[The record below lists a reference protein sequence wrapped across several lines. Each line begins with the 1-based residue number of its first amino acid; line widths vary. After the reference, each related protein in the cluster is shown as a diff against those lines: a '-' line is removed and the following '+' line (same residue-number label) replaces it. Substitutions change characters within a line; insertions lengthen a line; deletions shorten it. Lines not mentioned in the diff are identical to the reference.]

1 MNNKRARI
9 IAWGLT
15 LAVIG
20 ASVAK
25 VIRWVLAYAGQ
36 PELFDPL
43 EVLGLGLTLPT
54 VFSVLAALIIA
65 RQPGN
70 RVGWLMMIIGL
81 AAGLSNLIELVLV
94 PYTFSPPD
102 HLTLGLWLMIYLQG
116 TAWVPT
122 FFPLFLIPLYFP
134 TGHPP
139 SLRWRWVAWLAL
151 GMVLIF
157 YILAAITTDIE
168 TPNWTMANPIGV
180 IPVNFWEG
188 GFMLVWTAGL
198 LVVVGGSVAS
208 LYVRYRGAGSG
219 ERQQIKVLLLAGV
232 MFAIFYSL
240 AAIFLSSSEGG
251 FSPLAN
257 LLFMLTILG
266 IPAAIAISIF
276 RYRLWDLDVVINR
289 ALIYGPLTTV
299 MAGTFAMVIAL
310 TTELTKEALGD
321 QSKALGAAISAVI
334 VAVVFQP
341 LRDRIE
347 AFVDKHFY
355 PQKLDLA
362 SGLVEVQP
370 EYWGFLDQEML
381 TQMAMEHVSN
391 VLGTEHVAFYLPVGQ
406 DRYRLAGQMNGLAR
420 SSAAVV
426 LSKKQSEGLQN
437 KRVVATE
444 GMDPL
449 VGHVPL
455 FVDRG
460 KSNEMLGLLSIGSRA
475 DGRGY
480 SGDDLKGLVEL
491 GGKIGLA
498 INAIQ
503 MRERLERRGEGE
515 TTMTSGS
522 PANSVEGSTLPV
534 R

>member
-1 MNNKRARI
+1 MKNKRARI

-15 LAVIG
+15 LAVIA

-25 VIRWVLAYAGQ
+25 VIRWVLSYAGQ

-81 AAGLSNLIELVLV
+81 AAGSSNLIELVLV

-116 TAWVPT
+116 TAWVPL

-139 SLRWRWVAWLAL
+139 SLRWRWVARLAL

-157 YILAAITTDIE
+157 YILAAISADIE
-168 TPNWTMANPIGV
+168 TPNWTMPNPIGV
-180 IPVNFWEG
+180 IPVSFWEG

-240 AAIFLSSSEGG
+240 AAIFFSSNEGG

-289 ALIYGPLTTV
+289 ALIYGPLTTL
-299 MAGTFAMVIAL
+299 MAGIFAMIIAL

-347 AFVDKHFY
+347 AFVDKRFY

-362 SGLVEVQP
+362 TGLVEVEP
-370 EYWGFLDQEML
+370 EYWSFLRRETLIRL
-381 TQMAMEHVSN
+381 TMEHVRR
-391 VLGTEHVAFYLPVGQ
+391 VLGTEHVAFYLDSGSGRFQ
-406 DRYRLAGQMNGLAR
+406 LAGQVDGSAGGETSITT
-420 SSAAVV
+420 SS
-426 LSKKQSEGLQN
+426 KQKEELMK
-437 KRVVATE
+437 KRVVASE
-444 GMDPL
+444 GSSL
-449 VGHVPL
+449 IAGHVPL
-455 FVDRG
+455 FIDRG
-460 KSNEMLGLLSIGSRA
+460 ESNELLGLLSVGARA
-475 DGRGY
+475 NGKGY

-491 GGKIGLA
+491 GNKIGLA
-498 INAIQ
+498 LNAIKLA
-503 MRERLERRGEGE
+503 EEGE
-515 TTMTSGS
+515 QTGTG
-522 PANSVEGSTLPV
+522 NRLVEPEMAT
-534 R
+534 